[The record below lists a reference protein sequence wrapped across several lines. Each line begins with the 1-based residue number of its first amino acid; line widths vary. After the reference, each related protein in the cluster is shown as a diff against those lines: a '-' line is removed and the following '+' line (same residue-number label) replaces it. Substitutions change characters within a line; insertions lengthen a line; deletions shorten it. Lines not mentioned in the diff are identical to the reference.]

1 MDIKLKHG
9 VIALLKHMAQSSP
22 SPVVHDFLLQ
32 ADVVRQISQSGI
44 WDEKTDNMAEVV
56 QLSAIGV
63 VKHMCGANG
72 TLPSFKLLPRFAD
85 VSW

>member
-22 SPVVHDFLLQ
+22 SAAVHDFLLQ
-32 ADVVRQISQSGI
+32 ADVVRQISRSGI

-72 TLPSFKLLPRFAD
+72 RPLSYVLLTRFAD
-85 VSW
+85 VS